1 MQHALCT
8 AAVAAAAAVAADAD
22 QATQLQHMREIAEV
36 RRMQGGVT
44 PELLQQALQQS
55 RLRRARRL
63 FQPLP
68 YLQQEQADVTST
80 DVAAIVEILCGKP
93 SPATPSAITG
103 TVGLE
108 DPAVYWQQR
117 PAQILQAGSTQQ
129 QQQQQ
134 VLHSDSI
141 GQIAS
146 CILIKLIVDL
156 WLSAGGAVAFPLV
169 LRMLQQALY
178 QQQPEHRVN
187 AFNIVYSLAL
197 HGCML
202 MPPQRSQPSSPV
214 AQPVRRDAAAAAA
227 AAQAGT
233 SSLLQQQLQ
242 QLSLLQQQHREQQQ
256 QHPTAAEIAVGQQDP
271 ESDSPGAAG
280 LDLNPG
286 HHQGQGSPRSQGG
299 SSAHSHSPLSS
310 PRIHLPPQLL
320 SPTSQQQQQQGF
332 SSLTQQQQ
340 QQQFGGSTSPLPSP
354 TGRSRLSRSELRIHA
369 EQLRRSNEHQEHKPS
384 PAAAAAASDDRAAG
398 DDGGEGG
405 SEGQFGSGSSSSSEG
420 LPPVELA
427 WEAWLQQ
434 LLYEL
439 LLMLSM
445 VSTYTTR
452 IFLLQD
458 LLPSLVDVL
467 DAVYIDLL
475 SAMGTGDSNAL
486 CTAFSRFIVC

>member
-1 MQHALCT
+1 MSIAKLSWTVTTPGMERHPASSTCLLD
-8 AAVAAAAAVAADAD
+8 AAAAAAAADAD
-22 QATQLQHMREIAEV
+22 QETQLRHMREIAEV

-117 PAQILQAGSTQQ
+117 PAQILQGGSTQ

-146 CILIKLIVDL
+146 CVLVKLIVDL

-187 AFNIVYSLAL
+187 AFNIVYNLAL

-202 MPPQRSQPSSPV
+202 MSAQRSHPSSPV

-227 AAQAGT
+227 TAAAQAGS

-242 QLSLLQQQHREQQQ
+242 QLSLLQHQHREQ

-271 ESDSPGAAG
+271 ETDSPGAAAS
-280 LDLNPG
+280 DLNPG

-299 SSAHSHSPLSS
+299 SSAHSYSPLSS
-310 PRIHLPPQLL
+310 PRIHLPTQLL
-320 SPTSQQQQQQGF
+320 SPTSQQQQQQQQGF
-332 SSLTQQQQ
+332 ISLTQQQQQ

-369 EQLRRSNEHQEHKPS
+369 EQLRRSNEQQEHQPS
-384 PAAAAAASDDRAAG
+384 PAAAAAASDDGAAEG
-398 DDGGEGG
+398 DDGEGG
-405 SEGQFGSGSSSSSEG
+405 SEGQSGSGSSSSSEG

-445 VSTYTTR
+445 VSMVAA
-452 IFLLQD
+452 
-458 LLPSLVDVL
+458 S
-467 DAVYIDLL
+467 
-475 SAMGTGDSNAL
+475 
-486 CTAFSRFIVC
+486 

>member
-1 MQHALCT
+1 VSACHTCVTRLLT
-8 AAVAAAAAVAADAD
+8 AYHICV
-22 QATQLQHMREIAEV
+22 TRL
-36 RRMQGGVT
+36 QGGVT
-44 PELLQQALQQS
+44 PQLLQQALQQS
-55 RLRRARRL
+55 RQRRARRL

-117 PAQILQAGSTQQ
+117 PVQLLQGGNA

-146 CILIKLIVDL
+146 CILVKLIVDL

-187 AFNIVYSLAL
+187 AFNIVYNLAL

-202 MPPQRSQPSSPV
+202 MPAQQSHMSSPL
-214 AQPVRRDAAAAAA
+214 AQPARREAAAAAAA
-227 AAQAGT
+227 AAQAST

-242 QLSLLQQQHREQQQ
+242 QLSLLQQQHREQQL
-256 QHPTAAEIAVGQQDP
+256 
-271 ESDSPGAAG
+271 GAAG
-280 LDLNPG
+280 AAAAGAELGSDLADPSTLSPAAAESDLNPG
-286 HHQGQGSPRSQGG
+286 HQGQGSPRSHDG
-299 SSAHSHSPLSS
+299 SSAHSYSPLSS

-320 SPTSQQQQQQGF
+320 SPTSLQQQQQQQG
-332 SSLTQQQQ
+332 SSMLAQQQQQ

-369 EQLRRSNEHQEHKPS
+369 EQLRHSNEQQQDHQLGPT
-384 PAAAAAASDDRAAG
+384 AAAAAAAG
-398 DDGGEGG
+398 DDEAAAESADDEQG
-405 SEGQFGSGSSSSSEG
+405 SEGQFGSGSSSSSSSSNG

-445 VSTYTTR
+445 VSYVFVVWVSMHT
-452 IFLLQD
+452 
-458 LLPSLVDVL
+458 
-467 DAVYIDLL
+467 
-475 SAMGTGDSNAL
+475 
-486 CTAFSRFIVC
+486 

>member
-1 MQHALCT
+1 
-8 AAVAAAAAVAADAD
+8 
-22 QATQLQHMREIAEV
+22 
-36 RRMQGGVT
+36 
-44 PELLQQALQQS
+44 
-55 RLRRARRL
+55 
-63 FQPLP
+63 
-68 YLQQEQADVTST
+68 
-80 DVAAIVEILCGKP
+80 
-93 SPATPSAITG
+93 
-103 TVGLE
+103 
-108 DPAVYWQQR
+108 VYWQQR
-117 PAQILQAGSTQQ
+117 PAQILQSGSTQQ

-146 CILIKLIVDL
+146 CILVKLIVDL

-187 AFNIVYSLAL
+187 AFNIVYNLAL

-202 MPPQRSQPSSPV
+202 MPAQHSHPSSPL
-214 AQPVRRDAAAAAA
+214 AQPVLQDAAAA
-227 AAQAGT
+227 AAQAGS

-256 QHPTAAEIAVGQQDP
+256 QQLGPAAMPTAAEIAGGQQDP
-271 ESDSPGAAG
+271 ESDSPGAGG
-280 LDLNPG
+280 LDPNPS
-286 HHQGQGSPRSQGG
+286 HNNQGQGSPRSQGG
-299 SSAHSHSPLSS
+299 SSAHSYSPLSS

-320 SPTSQQQQQQGF
+320 SPTSQQQQQQQQQGF
-332 SSLTQQQQ
+332 SLLTQQQ

-369 EQLRRSNEHQEHKPS
+369 EQLRRSNEQQEQP
-384 PAAAAAASDDRAAG
+384 PNPAAAAAAAASDDGAAVG
-398 DDGGEGG
+398 DDEEGA
-405 SEGQFGSGSSSSSEG
+405 SEGRFGSGGSSSSEG

-445 VSTYTTR
+445 VSTRDVGFAPYASYTDMLCR
-452 IFLLQD
+452 RVQ
-458 LLPSLVDVL
+458 LVLYVWSCQVPGCVCGKL
-467 DAVYIDLL
+467 RSCL
-475 SAMGTGDSNAL
+475 SACGFGVGGVA
-486 CTAFSRFIVC
+486 AAAAV

>member
-1 MQHALCT
+1 MMQQI
-8 AAVAAAAAVAADAD
+8 ADNTD
-22 QATQLQHMREIAEV
+22 YKRQNMLQLPLGACPLMLLLLFGLPFC
-36 RRMQGGVT
+36 MQGGVT
-44 PELLQQALQQS
+44 PQLLQQALQQS
-55 RLRRARRL
+55 RQRRARRL

-68 YLQQEQADVTST
+68 YLQQDYAEVTST

-93 SPATPSAITG
+93 SPAAASAITG

-108 DPAVYWQQR
+108 DPAVYWQQQ
-117 PAQILQAGSTQQ
+117 PVQLLLTGSAQQ

-146 CILIKLIVDL
+146 CILVKLIVDL

-178 QQQPEHRVN
+178 QQQPEHRAN
-187 AFNIVYSLAL
+187 AFNIVYNLAL

-202 MPPQRSQPSSPV
+202 MPIQQANPSSPL
-214 AQPVRRDAAAAAA
+214 AQPSRRDAAAAAA
-227 AAQAGT
+227 AAVQAQAST

-242 QLSLLQQQHREQQQ
+242 QLSLLQQQHREQQ
-256 QHPTAAEIAVGQQDP
+256 PGTELAGIPADPDTLSPGTAADLDP
-271 ESDSPGAAG
+271 
-280 LDLNPG
+280 NPS
-286 HHQGQGSPRSQGG
+286 HQTLGQGSPRSQGG
-299 SSAHSHSPLSS
+299 SSTHSHSPLPS

-320 SPTSQQQQQQGF
+320 SPTSQQQQG
-332 SSLTQQQQ
+332 SNTSTQQQ

-369 EQLRRSNEHQEHKPS
+369 EQLRHSNEQQQQQHGSK
-384 PAAAAAASDDRAAG
+384 AAAAEGEEAESG
-398 DDGGEGG
+398 DDQG
-405 SEGQFGSGSSSSSEG
+405 SEGGGFGSGSSSSSEE

-445 VSTYTTR
+445 VS
-452 IFLLQD
+452 
-458 LLPSLVDVL
+458 LVGT
-467 DAVYIDLL
+467 AVIILFSIIMAL
-475 SAMGTGDSNAL
+475 ST
-486 CTAFSRFIVC
+486 